1 MSPRDILLAVS
12 VAVVWGLTFI
22 AIKVGVGE
30 TSPLMLSALRFLF
43 AAIPFVFFVKPPK
56 ARASTVALYG
66 LVIGVG
72 QFGVLFIAIHQ
83 GFPVGLASL
92 VVQAQAFFTI
102 ALAWT
107 FTGERPRRV
116 QLLGAGIAFAGMAV
130 IGSARLAGAAS
141 GHFCW

>member
-1 MSPRDILLAVS
+1 MSQRDILLAVS
-12 VAVVWGLTFI
+12 VAVVWGLTFV

-30 TSPLMLSALRFLF
+30 TSPLVLSALRFLF

-72 QFGVLFIAIHQ
+72 QFGVLFIAIHE

-102 ALAWT
+102 ALHGAFSFLGRASPWPAW
-107 FTGERPRRV
+107 RSSAQR
-116 QLLGAGIAFAGMAV
+116 
-130 IGSARLAGAAS
+130 GSRAPAS